1 MTRKRLD
8 DATVRSRLASI
19 PGWSL
24 REGQL
29 HRELQFKDF
38 VEAFAFVSA
47 VALIAEAMNHHP
59 QWSNVWNGVTL
70 DLSTH
75 DAGGITDLD
84 FTLAARINER
94 LAAREPAK

>member
-1 MTRKRLD
+1 LD
-8 DATVRSRLASI
+8 DANVQDRLSSI
-19 PGWSL
+19 PGWSVYG
-24 REGQL
+24 GQL

-38 VEAFAFVSA
+38 VEAFAFMSA
-47 VALIAEAMNHHP
+47 VALIAETMNHHP
-59 QWSNVWNGVTL
+59 QWSNVWNRVTL

-94 LAAREPAK
+94 LAAHPSAK